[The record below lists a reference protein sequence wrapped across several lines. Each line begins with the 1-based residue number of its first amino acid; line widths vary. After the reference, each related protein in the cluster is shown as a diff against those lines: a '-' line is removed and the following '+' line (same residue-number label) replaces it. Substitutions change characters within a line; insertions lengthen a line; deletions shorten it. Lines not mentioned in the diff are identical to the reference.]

1 MKLSYKR
8 TILVGFAFF
17 LICAFWQAYDNTVPL
32 ILTNKFGMSQ
42 TWSGVIMAMDNVLA
56 LFLLPLFGHIS
67 DKCTHPKGRRTP
79 FIVVGTL
86 VAAIALIALSF
97 ADNAQ
102 LKRLDKVSAIDDPA
116 ALSVIY
122 QEQKDA
128 TLLSPSG
135 ESFILGHKFTEAE
148 FTAIRSQTVNSEGK
162 TVTDP
167 AYTNYVVP
175 ARQACARDTAAAHPG
190 ALAVFVAL
198 LLIILLSMATFR
210 SPAVALMPDVT
221 PKPLRSRA
229 NAVINLMGSAGG
241 IIVLALGMVF
251 ATASVSNSMMSYTG
265 YFGVIAAL
273 MLAALVVFMLTVRE
287 PEWAAEMQ
295 AQSAAAGITDEADE
309 TPGGEGRRLSADE
322 VKSLLLILLSIVLW
336 FFGYNAVTSK
346 YSVYASN
353 ILHKDYNLTLIIA
366 QAAAIVAYL
375 PVGFI
380 AGKIGR
386 KKTILAGVVM
396 LTVAFGVAGFL
407 TADSPTMLMNAMFAL
422 AGIGW
427 ATINVNSFPMVVEL
441 ASGSDVGKYTGFY
454 YTASMAAQVATP
466 MVSGLL
472 MDKFGM
478 HVLFPYAAVFTTLAF
493 VTMLFVKH
501 GDRKDAPVKGIPAE
515 TGAAAAN
522 PAENA
527 AENAAADIDTTVE
540 ELTNE

>member
-175 ARQACARDTAAAHPG
+175 ARQACARDVAAAHPG

-366 QAAAIVAYL
+366 QAAAIIAYL